1 MQLLHRLP
9 VSPNRPCRIEAT
21 TRALSGVRHGSFH
34 TLAGIGSK
42 HSFHQSRL
50 GLFLAVGHFLSL
62 HNGDGNHVD
71 NVAHLRAPLKHMNR
85 LGETQQDRPD
95 DLGSTNAGQQFVRDI
110 AGLEAREDQYV
121 I

>member
-1 MQLLHRLP
+1 
-9 VSPNRPCRIEAT
+9 
-21 TRALSGVRHGSFH
+21 
-34 TLAGIGSK
+34 
-42 HSFHQSRL
+42 
-50 GLFLAVGHFLSL
+50 
-62 HNGDGNHVD
+62 
-71 NVAHLRAPLKHMNR
+71 MNR